1 MNVKCK
7 NRFEGCEHDS
17 SEGCTYSGKCIEQ
30 VHNTE
35 PDEAAESARTSG
47 SPTASRS
54 DSVIEGTV
62 QLAPVLRPDSGAAN
76 GHDWDAHRSLE
87 NCNAWWG
94 CKICRIFTRHR
105 AK

>member
-17 SEGCTYSGKCIEQ
+17 SEGCTYSGKCIDH

-54 DSVIEGTV
+54 DSVGTTAL
-62 QLAPVLRPDSGAAN
+62 QLAPVLRPAVGA
-76 GHDWDAHRSLE
+76 GHKVAGMDFIDWLYLSMIKKQIEDMIK
-87 NCNAWWG
+87 NA
-94 CKICRIFTRHR
+94 T
-105 AK
+105 A